1 VPCDLTAEGA
11 PQQQVHEFRPQIV
24 IHLAAERR
32 PDVVQ
37 KDPSRAKRLNVTVPR
52 DLATACSSVGAWLLH
67 FSTDYV
73 FDGIKPPYREE
84 DRPNPLNSYG
94 EQKREAEEVVRECA
108 PDHAAILR
116 VPLLFGPMEFYKEST
131 VTALYEDLIDG
142 KLSKADDL
150 QRRYPTFTEDVA
162 QVVLRMV
169 KLHLSGQEK
178 VTGLFHWQS
187 NECLT
192 KYNMVEEIARV
203 KGLDIFGVKQDK
215 VLPAAPRPE
224 DSRLDCSR
232 LESLF
237 GGEEA
242 VKCLRTP
249 FRTALEKSFAAF
261 DAFDANDKKCIDE
274 APVAPGT
281 LQ

>member
-203 KGLDIFGVKQDK
+203 KGLDISGVKQDK
-215 VLPAAPRPE
+215 VLPAAPRPS

-232 LESLF
+232 LEAQF
-237 GGEEA
+237 GGAEA
-242 VKCLRTP
+242 VECLRTP
-249 FRTALEKSFAAF
+249 FRTALERSFAAF
-261 DAFDANDKKCIDE
+261 DAFEGRGE
-274 APVAPGT
+274 APAAPSVRS
-281 LQ
+281 